1 MKRSTRR
8 SKSPSSKGARLSSSS
23 ELEDLMESM
32 TLKQKR
38 SPKGEKSRKK
48 RRATRNMRII
58 GSQFPNSALPAFVL
72 PVPAVPE
79 PMPDP
84 KPIRLEGESLVDFR
98 RRKAAFME
106 EKTKARLSS
115 F

>member
-1 MKRSTRR
+1 
-8 SKSPSSKGARLSSSS
+8 
-23 ELEDLMESM
+23 
-32 TLKQKR
+32 
-38 SPKGEKSRKK
+38 
-48 RRATRNMRII
+48 
-58 GSQFPNSALPAFVL
+58 
-72 PVPAVPE
+72 VPE